1 MALQKPLGASV
12 MLSAPNHPHAH
23 HVPRPRTTAR
33 VRCVT
38 VCACGVRR
46 VSVVRKRVKPYA
58 ECESRPSSLEARA
71 ETLSCLESVARLAL
85 ASTFLGMILLL
96 YLRYRIGEAGYK
108 FKV

>member
-12 MLSAPNHPHAH
+12 MLSAPNHPH

-85 ASTFLGMILLL
+85 ASTFLMMLLL